1 MSVSLVPVD
10 ADLFNAGQ
18 FDTALQQGEPPLPL
32 FRDTLSAAHK
42 ELARRFYAG
51 RAATELVASRAG
63 LIDALL
69 LRAWRLYFEPG
80 DPGIALLAVGGY
92 GRGELHPASD
102 VDLMLLLAEAPT
114 PYHSAIEGF
123 LTFLWDIGLEVGQSV
138 RTLSECQQ
146 EAVRDI
152 TVATNLQEARL
163 LIGPPSLFEQQRQLC
178 GPEQIWPSRKFFEAK
193 LQEQQ
198 KRHEKFH
205 DTAYNLEPN
214 IKDGPGGLRD
224 IQIIGWV
231 AKRHYNAGTLYQLVD
246 HGFLTKNEYRTLHEG
261 QAFLWQVRFGLHL
274 IAGRREDRLLFDHQR
289 ELARH
294 FGYRDNFKGLA
305 VEQFMKQYYR
315 TITELGRL
323 NEMLLQLFKEEIL
336 LAEEQAEPISL
347 NKRFQAR
354 KGYLEVKDD
363 NIFVHYPFALLEV
376 FLILMQHP
384 QLNGVRANTIRLIRD
399 HTWLIDGS
407 FRADLRN
414 RSLFMEIVRYGH
426 GFTHALRRMHRY
438 GVLAAYLPLF
448 GRIVGQMQHDLF
460 HVYSVDEH
468 TLMVIRNLRR
478 FTVPEYFHEFPLC
491 SEIMQRIPKQELLLL
506 AALFHD
512 IAKGRGGDHST
523 LGASDAREF
532 SRNHGLSRYDT
543 NLVVWLVKNHL
554 LMSSTAQRKDISDP
568 DIVHEFAEQVGDMV
582 HLNYLY
588 LLTVADIRGTSEHV
602 WNSWK
607 DALLQEL
614 YHASVRALRRGL
626 KNPLVQSELVAERRA
641 AASELLESDDEHNV
655 LINQLWDNLGD
666 EYFLRYFPDEI
677 VWHTQAILNTDL
689 EDLPVIL
696 FREQSRRGG
705 TEIFIYTRD
714 HPNLFSLITSVL
726 SQAGMTVVDAR
737 ILASRDGYTL
747 DTLQYLDSSGEPVV
761 DSQRNSEIRN
771 KLYHLL
777 RNPGQEAPEITRRL
791 PRQAKHFKI
800 PTVIFFEDDS
810 ERTVM
815 HVKTYDRPGLLS
827 SLGTAFYQHHVQ
839 LYNAKIATFGERVED
854 IFEITT
860 QDDQP
865 LDPELKETLR
875 LSALEQLED

>member
-1 MSVSLVPVD
+1 MNARLVPVD
-10 ADLFNAGQ
+10 PGLFNAES
-18 FDTALQQGEPPLPL
+18 FDRALQRGDESLPL
-32 FRDTLSAAHK
+32 FRDTLKAANQ

-69 LRAWRLYFEPG
+69 LRAWQLYF
-80 DPGIALLAVGGY
+80 DPTDSGIALLAVGGY

-102 VDLMLLLAEAPT
+102 VDLMILLKGKDK
-114 PYHSAIEGF
+114 PYKSAIESF
-123 LTFLWDIGLEVGQSV
+123 LMFLWDIGLEVGQSV
-138 RTLSECQQ
+138 RNLKECRQ
-146 EAVRDI
+146 EAERDI
-152 TVATNLQEARL
+152 TVATNLQESRL
-163 LIGPPSLFEQQRQLC
+163 LIGPAELFDKQKEKC
-178 GPEQIWPSRKFFEAK
+178 GPDKIWPSREFFEAK

-198 KRHEKFH
+198 LRHEKFH

-214 IKDGPGGLRD
+214 IKEGPGGLRD

-231 AKRHYNAGTLYQLVD
+231 AKRHYNAENLSELVD
-246 HGFLTKNEYRTLHEG
+246 HGFLTENEYRTLHEG

-274 IAGRREDRLLFDHQR
+274 LAGRREDRLLFDHQR
-289 ELARH
+289 ELAQH
-294 FGYRDNFKGLA
+294 FGYRDTFQGLA

-315 TITELGRL
+315 TVMELGRL

-336 LAEEQAEPISL
+336 LAGERAEPVVL

-354 KGYLEVKDD
+354 KGYLEVRDEQV
-363 NIFVHYPFALLEV
+363 FVHYPFALLEV

-384 QLNGVRANTIRLIRD
+384 ELNGVRANTIRLIRD
-399 HTWLIDGS
+399 HTYLIDS
-407 FRADLRN
+407 EFRNDLRN
-414 RSLFMEIVRYGH
+414 RALFMEIVRYGH

-438 GVLAAYLPLF
+438 GVLAAYLPVF

-460 HVYSVDEH
+460 HVYTVDEH

-523 LGASDAREF
+523 LGAEEVRDFCYE
-532 SRNHGLSRYDT
+532 HGLSRYDT
-543 NLVVWLVKNHL
+543 NLIAWLVQNHL
-554 LMSSTAQRKDISDP
+554 LMSSTAQREDISDP
-568 DIVHEFAEQVGDMV
+568 EVVHEFAEKIGDIV

-588 LLTVADIRGTSEHV
+588 LLTVADIRGTSDNV

-626 KNPLVQSELVAERRA
+626 KNPLVQSELALERRHA
-641 AASELLESDDEHNV
+641 AAELLESDDEHNV

-677 VWHTQAILNTDL
+677 VWHTSAILNTDL

-705 TEIFIYTRD
+705 TELFIYTRD
-714 HPNLFSLITSVL
+714 HPNLFALITSVL
-726 SQAGMTVVDAR
+726 SQAGMTVMDAR

-747 DTLQYLDSSGEPVV
+747 DTFQYLDSSGEPVL

-771 KLYHLL
+771 KLYELL
-777 RNPGQEAPEITRRL
+777 RKPAQEAPEITRRL
-791 PRQAKHFKI
+791 PRQAKHFKFATEI
-800 PTVIFFEDDS
+800 NFEDDG
-810 ERTVM
+810 ERTIM

-827 SLGTAFYQHHVQ
+827 NIGSAFYQHDIQ
-839 LYNAKIATFGERVED
+839 LHNAKIATFGERVED
-854 IFEITT
+854 IFHITNA
-860 QDDQP
+860 DDEP
-865 LDPELKETLR
+865 LDAAQQEKLRINTLEL
-875 LSALEQLED
+875 LEE